1 MAEFDTA
8 VGRAA
13 RVARSDPEAELVARI
28 AAGDEAALV
37 ALYTRTAGSVH
48 ACCLRILND
57 PEEAKDVTSETFWRL
72 WSRASSYRAE
82 HCSAM
87 AWIMTIA
94 RRLALDRRRSLLR
107 RGHALERL
115 RRQPPPRAA
124 TVGDTIA
131 RREVVAA
138 LGRLPPGDRELLETA
153 YFGGLSGA
161 QIAER
166 DDIPLGTVKS
176 RMRAALARLRISLHR
191 GMP

>member
-1 MAEFDTA
+1 MAENDTA

-13 RVARSDPEAELVARI
+13 PVARPDPEAELIARM
-28 AAGDEAALV
+28 AARDEAALV
-37 ALYTRTAGSVH
+37 ALYTRTAGAIH
-48 ACCLRILND
+48 ACCLRILHD
-57 PEEAKDVTSETFWRL
+57 PEEARDVTSETFWRL

-115 RRQPPPRAA
+115 RSEPLPREISP
-124 TVGDTIA
+124 GDAIA
-131 RREVVAA
+131 RRAVVAA
-138 LGRLPPGDRELLETA
+138 LDRLPPGDRQLLETA

-166 DDIPLGTVKS
+166 HDIPLGTVKS
-176 RMRAALARLRISLHR
+176 RMRAALARLRISLNR
-191 GMP
+191 GKP